1 MYHRVDR
8 ILTKP
13 DDYKICR
20 ACGNI
25 NWYENDVCKE
35 LGCSS
40 TKFKPLGKRFLKN
53 LDQEYDGYDIEIE
66 V

>member
-1 MYHRVDR
+1 MHHRIDR
-8 ILTKP
+8 VLSKP

-25 NWYENDVCKE
+25 NWYENNFCKE
-35 LGCSS
+35 NDCVG
-40 TKFKPLGKRFLKN
+40 TKFKPLDKRFLKK
-53 LDQEYDGYDIEIE
+53 LDNEFDDYDIEID